1 MPLCHAAKACKEVV
15 IPDKNGNPIGGLTC
29 SSFCNNVKLPPGYEW
44 WTAVDGATDA
54 LASAPPGTVR
64 LLDTD
69 TGDIVQL
76 TFAECR
82 AVMRAYRMA
91 GGR

>member
-1 MPLCHAAKACKEVV
+1 MPLCHASKACKEVV

-44 WTAVDGATDA
+44 WDRRVSPG
-54 LASAPPGTVR
+54 LAAAPRVVR
-64 LLDTD
+64 MLDTD
-69 TGDIVQL
+69 SGLVVEL

-82 AVMRAYRMA
+82 AIIRAYREA
-91 GGR
+91 GGT